1 MYLGYGEMHIIDS
14 THSNSCFEVI
24 PVGSQIMYYIYN
36 TSNKIPYFHG
46 KWWKYLDNTMVCYAR
61 ETDRDRDRERKLI
74 RKAKQSKP
82 QSFVRWL
89 TMSESND

>member
-14 THSNSCFEVI
+14 TYSNSCFEVI

-61 ETDRDRDRERKLI
+61 ETETGRKLI
-74 RKAKQSKP
+74 GKEKQSKP

-89 TMSESND
+89 TMSEGND